1 MTPEL
6 PAPDPAATPAL
17 TSVAALQ
24 ARRDQLAASHAALL
38 RELAELRAADAHA
51 LAQAEEA
58 ARETYLN
65 TNCAA
70 LEAERARL
78 RAQLEKLRQPVGAA

>member
-38 RELAELRAADAHA
+38 RELADLRAADAYA

-58 ARETYLN
+58 TRETYLN
-65 TNCAA
+65 TNRAA